1 MELNFS
7 VFLAAVGINV
17 FDFYYF
23 WDILYNFNQPIKLI
37 NFNHIN
43 DLLAEVLGKFR
54 ADFLDQLRIL
64 CV

>member
-1 MELNFS
+1 MELNLS
-7 VFLAAVGINV
+7 IFLATVGINI

-23 WDILYNFNQPIKLI
+23 WYVFYNFNQSIKLI

-54 ADFLDQLRIL
+54 ANFLDQLRIL